1 LVPPAVTSLVVSPRL
16 TTRIGGILGVALVGA
31 RIWLGALLWSP
42 VYSALTWDDFTRVA
56 IARRWAEFPFV
67 SADLVWLPSQTW
79 LLGSLFWLTGDT
91 FAARPMALVAILN
104 TSLIVLT
111 AVVVGRSA
119 FRLAG
124 STAGGWIAFVVVLF
138 SPWGFYTS
146 LAGLGEPIYYLG
158 TSLAIAALIRFATRP
173 SPTTP
178 WWGAAAV
185 ALAAATRYEGWWL
198 AVAWMAGMFWVI
210 RRDRAG
216 ERLMQKPAARIRR
229 IIPLLAPFL
238 VPAGWMAYNLAETG
252 NPLEFARRSAEYFS
266 SAYGGPPTIIGRILY
281 YPSALVRAD
290 LLLLLIVL
298 GLAALYRRH
307 PVVRLLVSVI
317 VLHGALFL
325 ATSLV
330 GSAVGAF
337 NERFM
342 FAFILAAT
350 PLVGFAPAALQRIP
364 RPGRGVVV
372 ALATVLVI
380 AVTAIRIPDRPTEWS
395 HAPDLLALAD
405 AIDRMATE
413 GDPLHISISP
423 EMAAIEATPLT
434 VVAGDRAHITVQ
446 PAMSP
451 DADMRIERFPE
462 PGLLP
467 PTALGRYGVTG
478 PLAPEL
484 PRDQTICH
492 CDGWVYTDETGAE
505 LDLGDTN
512 LAWTEFAGLDPRPG
526 ETTRTATTLAGG
538 LGRASV
544 EVRSLYGHGFNPG
557 RMRVEVVM
565 AGTVVES
572 WDISEPS
579 RWRRIEIDV
588 PPDGAMLEVRVVAQ
602 PSIEFGWAWGTA
614 STTLVRP
621 VEDLPG

>member
-1 LVPPAVTSLVVSPRL
+1 M
-16 TTRIGGILGVALVGA
+16 
-31 RIWLGALLWSP
+31 LWSP
-42 VYSALTWDDFTRVA
+42 VYSALTWDDFTRVS
-56 IARRWAEFPFV
+56 IARQWAEVPFV

-79 LLGSLFWLTGDT
+79 LLGSLFWLTGDA
-91 FAARPMALVAILN
+91 FSARPMALVAILN
-104 TSLIVLT
+104 TTLILLT

-119 FRLAG
+119 YRLSG
-124 STAGGWIAFVVVLF
+124 SAAGGWITFAIVLF

-158 TSLAIAALIRFATRP
+158 TALAIAALIRFATRP
-173 SPTTP
+173 SPATP

-198 AVAWMAGMFWVI
+198 AVAWTAGMLWII

-216 ERLMQKPAARIRR
+216 ERFWPNPLIWIRPL
-229 IIPLLAPFL
+229 IPLAIPFL

-290 LLLLLIVL
+290 LLLLSIVV
-298 GLAALYRRH
+298 GLAVVHRRS
-307 PVVRLLVSVI
+307 PLVRLLFSVI
-317 VLHGALFL
+317 VLHGTLFL

-350 PLVGFAPAALQRIP
+350 PVIGLAPAALDRIVP
-364 RPGRGVVV
+364 ARRRMVV
-372 ALATVLVI
+372 ALSVVLVVAI
-380 AVTAIRIPDRPTEWS
+380 TAIRIPDRPTEWS
-395 HAPDLLALAD
+395 HAPDLLALAA
-405 AIDRMATE
+405 AIDRVATE
-413 GDPLHISISP
+413 DDPLRISISP
-423 EMAAIEATPLT
+423 ELAAIEATPLA
-434 VVAGDRAHITVQ
+434 VVAGNRASIAVE
-446 PAMSP
+446 PEPSA
-451 DADMRIERFPE
+451 DADLRVERFPE
-462 PGLLP
+462 PAPLP
-467 PTALGRYGVTG
+467 PLAFGRYGVEGPRASGLPTG
-478 PLAPEL
+478 RP
-484 PRDQTICH
+484 ICH
-492 CDGWVYTDETGAE
+492 CNGWVYTDERGAE
-505 LDLGDTN
+505 LDLGDN
-512 LAWTEFAGLDPRPG
+512 PFAWTEFAGLDPRPG
-526 ETTRTATTLAGG
+526 ETATVATTLASG

-557 RMRVEVVM
+557 RMRVEVTV
-565 AGTVVES
+565 AGTVVEA

-579 RWRRIEIDV
+579 RWRRIEFEV
-588 PPDGAMLEVRVVAQ
+588 PPDGARLEVRVVAQ
-602 PSIEFGWAWGTA
+602 PPIEAGWAWGTA
-614 STTLVRP
+614 STTLIRD